1 MMIQYKKIKEQHKDA
16 VLFFRLGDFYE
27 MFEDDAREIS
37 SLLDLTLTQRNG
49 VPMCGIPY
57 HAGAGY
63 IARLI
68 KAGKKIAVC
77 EQTSVPRPGKGI
89 VTREIVEI
97 ITPGTLVDESL
108 LDRTHNNY
116 LVALA
121 RVRESIALA
130 SIDLSTADFAATR
143 FPYDRAEEP
152 LKRELYRLDPKEIIV
167 EESLL
172 ASDPLVG
179 RLLGE
184 RDNLVINRYPSWSF
198 DLDANYERLKR
209 NLGVTNLRG
218 FGLGNEAPE
227 VAAAGIIL
235 SYVEDTAKTLLPHIR
250 DLRVYAEN
258 SFLLLDESTQ
268 KNLELVK
275 NLQDGSRRFTLLEVL
290 NHTKTAMGAR
300 RLHSWILTPLLDVAA
315 IRERQESVAF
325 FHKHQLVL
333 SKVRELLG
341 RTLDMERLGT
351 RVAMDRAHAKDLVS
365 LAQSLDSFFEVAAA
379 LAGTELPPLLARLA
393 GKDRRPLAEAAA
405 LIRRAI
411 LDEPS
416 LLLTEGELIRPGYD
430 AELDRLRE
438 IRDHTQ
444 EVLERSLAA
453 EKEKT
458 GIASLKLR
466 YNRIIGYYYEVTKAN
481 RELVPDYFIRR
492 QSLVGGE
499 RFTTQELIDREEEM
513 NDAAQKIVDIERE
526 LFLKVRAA
534 VKAVTAALMEAAR
547 EAAVLDVLQS
557 FAYAATLYGYT
568 CPRVENHQRL
578 EIREGRH
585 PVVEANLPGGAF
597 VPNTVS
603 LDTQKRSFIILTGP
617 NMAGK
622 STYLRQTALI
632 TLLAQI
638 GSFVPAESAEIGV
651 VDKIFCRVGAS
662 DNLARGESTFLIEMN
677 ETAHILRQAT
687 ERSLIVMDEVGR
699 GTSTTDGLA
708 IAWAVTL
715 YILERVRAKTLF
727 ATHFHELTRI
737 EHEKLANFSLEVV
750 EKDGTIVFLKKI
762 KPGPADS
769 SYGVHVAQLAGIP
782 DEVIKTARRL
792 QRSAG
797 AYARESAAA
806 AAPQA
811 LDAPVSQPTLF
822 SQSEMVLEAIK
833 GLAIDSLRP
842 LDALTLLARFKEEL
856 LTEEAGGL
864 TGAAR
869 ETGGARKT
877 SRQKTIRDSEE

>member
-1 MMIQYKKIKEQHKDA
+1 MAEATTPMMIQYNQIKEQHKDS

-27 MFEDDAREIS
+27 MFDADAREVS
-37 SLLDLTLTQRNG
+37 SLLGLTLTQRNG

-57 HAGAGY
+57 HAGATY

-68 KAGKKIAVC
+68 RAGKKIAVC

-89 VTREIVEI
+89 VTREIVEV
-97 ITPGTLVDESL
+97 ITPGTLLDEGL

-121 RVRESIALA
+121 RVRGSVAFA
-130 SIDLSTADFAATR
+130 SIDLSTAEFSATH
-143 FPYDRAEEP
+143 FPADRAEEL

-172 ASDPLVG
+172 ASDPIIG

-184 RDNLVINRYPSWSF
+184 RESVVINRFPAWSF

-209 NLGVTNLRG
+209 ILGVVNLRG
-218 FGLGNEAPE
+218 FGLGPEAPE

-235 SYVEDTAKTLLPHIR
+235 SYLEDTAKTLLPHLR
-250 DLRVYAEN
+250 DIRVYTEKG
-258 SFLLLDESTQ
+258 SLLLDESTQ
-268 KNLELVK
+268 KNLELVR

-290 NHTKTAMGAR
+290 DHTKTAMGAR
-300 RLHSWILTPLLDVAA
+300 RLYAWILNPLLDLAA
-315 IRERQESVAF
+315 IRERQECVAF
-325 FHKHQLVL
+325 FHKNQLLL
-333 SKVRELLG
+333 SKIRDLLG

-351 RVAMDRAHAKDLVS
+351 RVAMDRAHPKDLVS
-365 LAQSLDSFFEVAAA
+365 LAQSLRSFFAVGAA
-379 LAGTELPPLLARLA
+379 LAGQGLPPLLERIASRKREDLA
-393 GKDRRPLAEAAA
+393 KAADLVGRA
-405 LIRRAI
+405 L

-416 LLLTEGELIRPGYD
+416 LILTEGEIIRPGYD
-430 AELDRLRE
+430 AELDGLRE
-438 IRDHTQ
+438 VRDHTQ
-444 EVLERSLAA
+444 EILERSLEA
-453 EKEKT
+453 EKQKT
-458 GIASLKLR
+458 GISSLKLR

-481 RELVPDYFIRR
+481 RDLVPPHFIRR

-513 NDAAQKIVDIERE
+513 NDAAQKIVDLERE
-526 LFLKVRAA
+526 LFLNVRET
-534 VKAVTAALMEAAR
+534 VKAVTASLMATAR
-547 EAAVLDVLQS
+547 ETAVLDVLQS

-568 CPRVENHQRL
+568 CPQVEHRPRL

-597 VPNTVS
+597 VPNSVS
-603 LDTQKRSFIILTGP
+603 LDTLKRSFILLTGP

-622 STYLRQTALI
+622 STFLRQTALI

-638 GSFVPAESAEIGV
+638 GSFVPAASAEIGL
-651 VDKIFCRVGAS
+651 VDQIFCRVGAS

-677 ETAHILRQAT
+677 ETANILRRAT
-687 ERSLIVMDEVGR
+687 DRSLIIMDEVGR
-699 GTSTTDGLA
+699 GTSTADGLA

-737 EHEKLANFSLEVV
+737 EHEKLANFSLDVV
-750 EKDGTIVFLKKI
+750 EKDGTIIFLKKI
-762 KPGPADS
+762 KSGPADS

-782 DEVIKTARRL
+782 EEVIKTARRL
-792 QRSAG
+792 QRHASAMAG
-797 AYARESAAA
+797 ERPAAG
-806 AAPQA
+806 QA
-811 LDAPVSQPTLF
+811 EPRSGSQPTLF
-822 SQSEMVLEAIK
+822 SQAEMVLEAIK

-842 LDALTLLARFKEEL
+842 IDALTMLARFKDEL
-856 LTEEAGGL
+856 LTEESGRAPANQAEGK
-864 TGAAR
+864 
-869 ETGGARKT
+869 RKRKSAT
-877 SRQKTIRDSEE
+877 

>member
-1 MMIQYKKIKEQHKDA
+1 MMAQYDKIKQQHRDA

-27 MFEDDAREIS
+27 MFNDDAREVS

-57 HAGAGY
+57 HAGANY

-77 EQTSVPRPGKGI
+77 EQTSAPRPGKGI

-97 ITPGTLVDESL
+97 ITPGTLVDEGL
-108 LDRTHNNY
+108 LERSHNNY
-116 LVALA
+116 LVSLALVGDA
-121 RVRESIALA
+121 IALA
-130 SIDLSTADFAATR
+130 SIDLSTAEFAATS
-143 FPYDRAEEP
+143 FPRTRAEEP

-172 ASDPLVG
+172 ATDPLVG

-184 RDNLVINRYPSWSF
+184 RDNLVVNRYPAWSF

-209 NLGVTNLRG
+209 SFGVVNLRG
-218 FGLGNEAPE
+218 FGLGTDSAE

-235 SYVEDTAKTLLPHIR
+235 SYVEDTARTLLPHIR
-250 DLRVYAEN
+250 DIRVYSEN
-258 SFLLLDESTQ
+258 SHLQLDESTQ
-268 KNLELVK
+268 KNLELVR

-300 RLHSWILTPLLDVAA
+300 RLHSWILSPLLDPASV
-315 IRERQESVAF
+315 RERQECVSF
-325 FHKHQLVL
+325 FYKHQLVL
-333 SKVRELLG
+333 SRIRELLG

-351 RVAMDRAHAKDLVS
+351 RVAMERAHAKDLVS
-365 LAQSLDSFFEVAAA
+365 LAQSLESFFDVAAA
-379 LAGTELPPLLARLA
+379 LAGEELPPLLARAA
-393 GKDRRPLAEAAA
+393 GADRSRLHETAG
-405 LIRRAI
+405 LVRRAL

-416 LLLTEGELIRPGYD
+416 LLLTEGNLIRPGYD

-444 EVLERSLAA
+444 GVLERLLEA
-453 EKEKT
+453 EKAKT

-481 RELVPDYFIRR
+481 RHLVPGHFIRR

-513 NDAAQKIVDIERE
+513 NDAARKIVDLERD
-526 LFLKVRAA
+526 LFLKVRET
-534 VKAVTAALMEAAR
+534 VKTVTAELMAAAR
-547 EAAVLDVLQS
+547 EAAALDVLQS

-568 CPRVENHQRL
+568 CPAVGDHERL

-597 VPNTVS
+597 VPNSVS
-603 LDTQKRSFIILTGP
+603 LDARKRSFVILTGP

-632 TLLAQI
+632 VLLAQI

-651 VDKIFCRVGAS
+651 VDRIFCRVGAS

-677 ETAHILRQAT
+677 ETANILRQAT
-687 ERSLIVMDEVGR
+687 PRSLIVMDEVGR
-699 GTSTTDGLA
+699 GTSTADGLA

-715 YILERVRAKTLF
+715 FILERVRAKTLF

-750 EKDGTIVFLKKI
+750 ERDGTIAFLKKI

-769 SYGVHVAQLAGIP
+769 SYGVHVAQLAGLP
-782 DEVIKTARRL
+782 EEVIKTARRL
-792 QRSAG
+792 QRNVLNV
-797 AYARESAAA
+797 ARETAAGGGGA
-806 AAPQA
+806 ERARA
-811 LDAPVSQPTLF
+811 QPLLF
-822 SQSEMVLEAIK
+822 SQSDMVLEAIK
-833 GLAIDSLRP
+833 GLAVDGLRP
-842 LDALTLLARFKEEL
+842 LDALNLLARFKAEL
-856 LTEEAGGL
+856 LDEETAGRNEPGDGL
-864 TGAAR
+864 KPSQRGKR
-869 ETGGARKT
+869 
-877 SRQKTIRDSEE
+877 ID